1 MPVNPTLADISDLT
15 LRTAFAVYVFALI
28 LACLYYMRAQTLVDM
43 RRALAASTA
52 KAEHKELVTVGGGRS
67 ESSELIDEAPDA
79 TDLDAQEIRVRKAA
93 GMTQS
98 LAWLGIAFHLA
109 AVVTRGMSV
118 GRVPF
123 GNLYEYVLTITAVT
137 MVIIAVIIQ
146 RKKWHSLWAWILAP
160 IIIVLFLDATVLYVS
175 AAPLVPALQSFWY
188 PFHVST
194 VSTGASIGLIS
205 GIFSLLYLLR
215 IRQPRGEETGV
226 WGKIA
231 KPLPSAK
238 KLDTWAYRTAI
249 ITVPLFGIGIM
260 FGAIWG
266 EIAWGRFWNWDPKET
281 VALINWILYA
291 AYLHA
296 RATAGWK
303 DQKAAWINIAA
314 FVVNVLNLT
323 VINFFATGL
332 HSYAGLN

>member
-15 LRTAFAVYVFALI
+15 LRTTFVLYGAALV
-28 LACLYYMRAQTLVDM
+28 LACIYYMRAQALVDM
-43 RRALAASTA
+43 RRAIAQTA
-52 KAEHKELVTVGGGRS
+52 ERKEKVAVGARGGS
-67 ESSELIDEAPDA
+67 SSELIDEPVEETAHEHQA
-79 TDLDAQEIRVRKAA
+79 EKVRKAA
-93 GMTQS
+93 GMTQA
-98 LAWLGIAFHLA
+98 LAWVGIAFHLA
-109 AVVTRGMSV
+109 AVVTRGMAV

-123 GNLYEYVLTITAVT
+123 GNLYEYVLTITAAS
-137 MVIIAVIIQ
+137 MVIVAAIIQ
-146 RKKWHSLWAWILAP
+146 HKKWYSLWPWVLAP
-160 IIIVLFLDATVLYVS
+160 IIVTLFLDATVLYVQ

-194 VSTGASIGLIS
+194 VSTGASIGLVS

-215 IRQPRGEETGV
+215 IRQPRGGETGF
-226 WGKIA
+226 WGKVA